1 MYCYVDESGN
11 TGLELFDKNQP
22 TLYYGVL
29 TARAN
34 LDVIAE
40 PMLKELRQNLGIKR
54 IHANEL
60 GVARLTTIAKK
71 LIVFSKKND
80 LRFSMLL
87 VEKPDHAI
95 ISFFDQVFD
104 SGMNKAVS
112 WTHYFT
118 PFRYILLFKVAH
130 LFDEALAKDAW
141 KARRETNTAR
151 CAQMLVKLCN
161 ELLKRV
167 ERVPDARSRE
177 LVSDALR
184 WAASHPHEISY
195 GVSNYDAALQ
205 ISPNLVGF
213 QQVMQTIAMQS
224 AKIKRRVNKITV
236 DRQSEFNGAQ
246 GEIADIYTKMRT
258 MKNDPG
264 LGPGMPKF
272 DWSQMPEV
280 PPTFTPGDESA
291 GLELVD
297 VTLWIT
303 KRLYEGKSLSN
314 ELEAL
319 FQIQGKRGVTDEVSL
334 RGIDRRWRHL
344 LYLPDQ
350 PMPDEVQK
358 HIKELARIIHE
369 DGVGTIVTRRGHP
382 RKL

>member
-29 TARAN
+29 TARVN

-40 PMLKELRQNLGIKR
+40 PMLKELRKSLGVKR
-54 IHANEL
+54 IHASEL
-60 GVARLTTIAKK
+60 GVGRLTTIADKIT
-71 LIVFSKKND
+71 LFSKKND
-80 LRFSMLL
+80 LRFSMLR

-95 ISFFDQVFD
+95 ISFFDQIFD

-118 PFRYILLFKVAH
+118 PLRYPLLFNVAY

-151 CAQMLVKLCN
+151 CAQMLIRLCN
-161 ELLKRV
+161 ELIKRI
-167 ERVPDARSRE
+167 ENLPDARSRE
-177 LVSDALR
+177 LISDALK
-184 WAASHPHEISY
+184 WAASNPHEISY
-195 GVSNYDAALQ
+195 GVGNYDTALQ
-205 ISPNLVGF
+205 IAPNLVGF
-213 QQVMQTIAMQS
+213 QQVWQTIAMQS
-224 AKIKRRVNKITV
+224 SKLKKRVSKITV
-236 DRQSEFNGAQ
+236 DRQNEFNGAQ
-246 GEIADIYTKMRT
+246 GELADVYTKMRA

-264 LGPGMPKF
+264 LGPGMPTF

-280 PPTFTPGDESA
+280 PPTFTPGDVSA

-303 KRLYEGKSLSN
+303 KRLYEGKPLSH
-314 ELEAL
+314 ELETL
-319 FQIQGKRGVTDEVSL
+319 FQVQSKRGVTDEVSL

-344 LYLPDQ
+344 LHLPDH
-350 PMPDEVQK
+350 PVPDEVRK
-358 HIKELARIIHE
+358 HMEELEKRRKEAVASLECDPA
-369 DGVGTIVTRRGHP
+369 
-382 RKL
+382 